1 MRRGAQVRIRG
12 VQSLESAPVAVYS
25 CGAMTLEFL
34 AKGFL
39 IGLFVA
45 APLGPVAIL
54 VMHRVLAEQRRR
66 AGFVSGLGA
75 AAADLLYACV
85 AGGLFSFV
93 ASLLDQYQLELRI
106 GGALLLGVLGA
117 KLMRSHPHDT
127 SDPDQRGTLWSH
139 FMSTLLLTLSNP
151 ATFLAFSGCFAVWG
165 PAGDQH
171 TFLNIAVLVVG
182 VALGSL
188 AWFGGLSFLV
198 GLARLHLTNERMR
211 WVNII
216 CGVLMIVFGIVVLI
230 NTIGMCYEK
239 AGHS

>member
-1 MRRGAQVRIRG
+1 
-12 VQSLESAPVAVYS
+12 
-25 CGAMTLEFL
+25 MTLEFL

-39 IGLFVA
+39 IGLLVA

-54 VMHRVLAEQRRR
+54 VMHRVVAEQRRR
-66 AGFVSGLGA
+66 AGIISGLGA

-85 AGGLFSFV
+85 AAGLFSFV
-93 ASLLDQYQLELRI
+93 ASLLDQYQIELRI

-117 KLMRSHPHDT
+117 KLMRSHPHDA

-165 PAGDQH
+165 PSGEQH
-171 TFLNIAVLVVG
+171 TFLNIAELVVG
-182 VALGSL
+182 VSLVSLG
-188 AWFGGLSFLV
+188 WFGCLSFWV
-198 GLARLHLTNERMR
+198 GLMRLHLTKERMR

-216 CGVLMIVFGIVVLI
+216 CGLTMIIFGVVVLI
-230 NTIGMCYEK
+230 NTIGVCCEK
-239 AGHS
+239 AGQS